1 MQAMANALFAFCLRD
16 KRLEANE
23 VFRVTICCSFD
34 LLFPFISM
42 YQYNYVLD
50 HYLYY
55 DEVILKY
62 FLKGQI
68 QTLSMKHEKYRVNLS
83 WLLTFLIYSD

>member
-1 MQAMANALFAFCLRD
+1 MQAMANALFSLGLRN

-42 YQYNYVLD
+42 YQDNYVLD
-50 HYLYY
+50 HYLCY
-55 DEVILKY
+55 DEMTLKY
-62 FLKGQI
+62 FWKGQI
-68 QTLSMKHEKYRVNLS
+68 QTPAMKHEK
-83 WLLTFLIYSD
+83 D

>member
-1 MQAMANALFAFCLRD
+1 MQAMANALFSFCLRN

-42 YQYNYVLD
+42 YQDNYVLD
-50 HYLYY
+50 HYLCY
-55 DEVILKY
+55 DEMTLKY
-62 FLKGQI
+62 FWKGQI
-68 QTLSMKHEKYRVNLS
+68 QTPAMKHEK
-83 WLLTFLIYSD
+83 D